1 MYNLHMQSLVRQFWE
16 EHALNANQPVLLGL
30 SGGADS
36 TALLLA
42 LRENALPVVA
52 AHLDHGLRAASAR
65 DAQAVAALCR
75 EWNVPLVATRLDVR
89 ALARE
94 RRLSLEDA
102 ARQARY
108 GFLFE
113 QAEAHQAQAVLVAHT
128 ADDQAET
135 VLMHLITGSG
145 LTGLRGM
152 RPWALPNPW
161 SERIPLARPLLNV
174 RRAETVAFCHARGVT
189 PLEDASNQDR
199 YFLRNRLRLD
209 ILPLLE
215 RCNPQVY
222 RALNRTADVLAETDA
237 ALHAWMLQ
245 ALPAC
250 AQPVGNGWRVEV
262 SALTELPVALQRRVL
277 RHLLTALGVDQRE
290 VGFDGLEGLRH
301 FIGSARPVGQYPL
314 AGEVRVWREYDA
326 VYLMPAQ
333 EVAVEEDWPQLAD
346 ATTLDLPIPGVC
358 QLSGGWKL
366 TTAWVGDAPKVY
378 RQAQGNRDPW
388 RAWISL
394 EDPTPPLKVRAPVP
408 GDVLEPLGMGGQH
421 VKISD
426 LMGNLKVP
434 QRARARWPLVCL
446 GEEIVW
452 VTGLRSAH
460 PFRVQPNSRHV
471 ALLTCYRE

>member
-1 MYNLHMQSLVRQFWE
+1 MQSLVRQFWE
-16 EHALNANQPVLLGL
+16 EHALNADQPVLLGL

-52 AHLDHGLRAASAR
+52 AHLDHGLRAASAQ

-75 EWNVPLVATRLDVR
+75 EWNVPLVTTRLDVR
-89 ALARE
+89 SLARE

-113 QAEAHQAQAVLVAHT
+113 QAETHQAQAVMVAHT

-145 LTGLRGM
+145 LAGLRGM

-161 SERIPLARPLLNV
+161 SEHIPLARPLLNV
-174 RRAETVAFCHARGVT
+174 RRAETVAFCRTHDVT
-189 PLEDASNQDR
+189 PLEDASNQER

-209 ILPLLE
+209 VLPLLE
-215 RCNPQVY
+215 GCNPQVH
-222 RALNRTADVLAETDA
+222 RALNRTADILAEADA
-237 ALHAWMLQ
+237 ALHTWMLQ
-245 ALPAC
+245 ALPEC
-250 AQPVGNGWRVEV
+250 VQPVGRGWRVDV
-262 SALTELPVALQRRVL
+262 SVLTALPVALQRRVL
-277 RHLLTALGVDQRE
+277 RHLLAALGVDQRE
-290 VGFDGLEGLRH
+290 VGFDGLEGLRR
-301 FIGSARPVGQYPL
+301 FVGSERPAGQYPL

-326 VYLMPAQ
+326 MYLMPAQ
-333 EVAVEEDWPQLAD
+333 EVSVGDDWPQLAD
-346 ATTLDLPIPGVC
+346 AAPLDLPIPGVC
-358 QLSGGWKL
+358 RLPGGWKL
-366 TTAWVGDAPKVY
+366 TTAWVGDDPKVY

-394 EDPTPPLKVRAPVP
+394 EGPGTTLKVRAPVP
-408 GDVLEPLGMGGQH
+408 GDVLEPLGMPGQH

-426 LMGNLKVP
+426 LMSNLKVP
-434 QRARARWPLVCL
+434 RRARARWPLVCQ
-446 GEEIVW
+446 GDEIVW
-452 VTGLRSAH
+452 VTGLRNAH
-460 PFRVQPNSRHV
+460 PCRVQPESRYV
-471 ALLTCYRE
+471 ALLTCYRD